1 MISVYTAESMVDA
14 QLVCDALLTEGLEA
28 RINGGYLSGAI
39 GELPA
44 GQLISVWI
52 VDAAMEERARSI
64 VSAFEGNYV
73 AGNERGGKEQTCPQC
88 GERLESQFSH
98 CWQCGHSL
106 VE

>member
-14 QLVCDALLTEGLEA
+14 QLVCDALITEGLEA
-28 RINGGYLSGAI
+28 SINGGYLSGAI

-52 VDAAMEERARSI
+52 VDTAMEAKARGI
-64 VSAFEGNYV
+64 VANFEATYV
-73 AGNERGGKEQTCPQC
+73 AGKERGGEAQTCRQC

-98 CWQCGHSL
+98 CWQCGQSL
-106 VE
+106 VS